1 MLFSWCQD
9 FGHLCRCDKIAEADL
24 CRRNKKFRGLTV
36 AWDEALTLHLHK
48 VKVCSIRELRLIL
61 LQ

>member
-24 CRRNKKFRGLTV
+24 HRRNKKFRGLTV

-48 VKVCSIRELRLIL
+48 VKVCSTRALRLIL

>member
-9 FGHLCRCDKIAEADL
+9 LVHLCRCDKIAEAYL
-24 CRRNKKFRGLTV
+24 CRRNKKFRDLTV

-48 VKVCSIRELRLIL
+48 VKVCSTRELRLFL